1 MSPHSSCNVEF
12 SMRSRTENVTEAE
25 SPSTSGMQDWMLAAR
40 DLAVVAAFQM
50 ILRATLMLRRWNY

>member
-1 MSPHSSCNVEF
+1 
-12 SMRSRTENVTEAE
+12 MRSRSENVAEAE
-25 SPSTSGMQDWMLAAR
+25 LQSETGMRDWMLAIR

>member
-1 MSPHSSCNVEF
+1 
-12 SMRSRTENVTEAE
+12 MRSRSENVEQAE
-25 SPSTSGMQDWMLAAR
+25 SAGISRTRDWMLAIR

>member
-1 MSPHSSCNVEF
+1 
-12 SMRSRTENVTEAE
+12 MRSRSENVEQAE
-25 SPSTSGMQDWMLAAR
+25 SAEISRTRDWMLAIR

>member
-12 SMRSRTENVTEAE
+12 SMRSRSENVAEAE
-25 SPSTSGMQDWMLAAR
+25 LQSETGMRDWMLAIR

>member
-12 SMRSRTENVTEAE
+12 SMRSRSENVEQTESAGI
-25 SPSTSGMQDWMLAAR
+25 SRTRDWMLAIR

>member
-12 SMRSRTENVTEAE
+12 SMRSQTENVRDVE
-25 SPSTSGMQDWMLAAR
+25 SESITGMRDRMLAIR

>member
-12 SMRSRTENVTEAE
+12 SMRSRSENVEQAE
-25 SPSTSGMQDWMLAAR
+25 SAEISRTRDWMLAIR